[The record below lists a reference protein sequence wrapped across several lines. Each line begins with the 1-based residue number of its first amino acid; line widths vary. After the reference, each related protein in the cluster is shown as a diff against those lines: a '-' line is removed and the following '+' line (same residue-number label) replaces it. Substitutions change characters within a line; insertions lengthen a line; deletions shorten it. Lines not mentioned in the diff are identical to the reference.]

1 MPKYKH
7 NFKVDRLQP
16 DLGRDK
22 VVIADPDQEQPLE
35 DENGEPIK
43 RKSKLVT
50 PRPKNTETL
59 VSIVP
64 TPGFDSVR
72 IDHTPQPRGG
82 LKALQDKGLRIT
94 SYIETD
100 GSGAPITRRRY
111 DDDEE

>member
-7 NFKVDRLQP
+7 NFRITRLSNSQ
-16 DLGRDK
+16 RDAII
-22 VVIADPDQEQPLE
+22 IADEDKNQPLE

-43 RKSKLVT
+43 HKSKLVT

-64 TPGFDSVR
+64 TPGFDNVR
-72 IDHTPQPRGG
+72 IDHTPTPKGG
-82 LKALQDKGLRIT
+82 LKVLQDKGLRIT
-94 SYIETD
+94 SYVETD

-111 DDDEE
+111 DDDDE